1 MPGLVYL
8 DLSHN
13 PSRKIR
19 RRCQA
24 RQMFQRLDDF
34 SLLLERRLALLALA
48 QVGLE
53 GGDTETGFAVQELV
67 DLVGE

>member
-1 MPGLVYL
+1 MPGFVYL

-13 PSRKIR
+13 AARELR
-19 RRCQA
+19 GRGQV
-24 RQMFQRLDDF
+24 RQMFQRLDHF
-34 SLLLERRLALLALA
+34 TLLLERRAALLALA
-48 QVGLE
+48 QVRLE